1 MTQEVV
7 QQMSHLLESVLE
19 WSRMHPG
26 ATLLQLEEQV
36 GKTMDQLRTQLMAA
50 AVAQQGTGA
59 YPSEPCR
66 CGGRW
71 VFEGYR
77 EREVMTTQGSIRI
90 RRAYFT
96 CDRCG
101 AGIFPPGP
109 AVTDDGG
116 ME

>member
-1 MTQEVV
+1 MSQEVV
-7 QQMSHLLESVLE
+7 QKMSQALESVLE
-19 WSRMHPG
+19 WSKTHPG
-26 ATLLQLEEQV
+26 ATLRQLEEQV
-36 GKTMDQLRTQLMAA
+36 EKVMGQLRSQLLEA
-50 AVAQQGTGA
+50 AVAHQG
-59 YPSEPCR
+59 SEQMPKERCR
-66 CGGRW
+66 CGGEW
-71 VFEGYR
+71 VFQGYR

-109 AVTDDGG
+109 AAANGRG